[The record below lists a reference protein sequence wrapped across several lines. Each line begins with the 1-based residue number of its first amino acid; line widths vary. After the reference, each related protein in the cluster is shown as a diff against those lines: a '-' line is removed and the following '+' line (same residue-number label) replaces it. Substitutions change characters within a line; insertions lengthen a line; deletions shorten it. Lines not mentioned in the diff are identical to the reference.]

1 MLNQQGGCLCGQ
13 LRYQLHGPLHD
24 AGYCYCRLCQRAS
37 GAPALAWLTIAV
49 ASFRYT
55 RGTPG
60 IFASST
66 DYQREFCP
74 TCGTPVV
81 FRKQQAAKTVDV
93 TLCSLDNP
101 DSVKPQYH
109 IWTTTQIGWHHI
121 GDNLPQYSDNGPD
134 Q

>member
-13 LRYQLHGPLHD
+13 LRYALNGPLHD

-37 GAPALAWLTIAV
+37 GSPTLAWLTVAV
-49 ASFRYT
+49 DTFSYT
-55 RGTPG
+55 KGTPG
-60 IFASST
+60 IFASSPA
-66 DYQREFCP
+66 YQREFCP

-109 IWTTTQIGWHHI
+109 IWTTSQPVWHHI